1 MYLKKLKAARL
12 TGAGAL
18 RSVRAMTVQDTL
30 RAKLT
35 AALKPTRLEIVDES
49 HLHAGHSGARP
60 EGETH
65 FRIEIVSAAFAGLS
79 RLAQQRLVYGVVAD
93 ELRTRVHALA
103 LSTRTPEA
111 PEN

>member
-1 MYLKKLKAARL
+1 VRL
-12 TGAGAL
+12 TRASAL
-18 RSVRAMTVQDTL
+18 RSVQTMTVQETL

-49 HLHAGHSGARP
+49 HLHAGHSGTRP

-65 FRIEIVSAAFAGLS
+65 FRIEIVSAVFAGQS
-79 RLAQQRLVYGVVAD
+79 RVARQRLVYGIVAE

-103 LSTRTPEA
+103 LSTRTPQELRDS
-111 PEN
+111 PN